1 MVKAIPPNP
10 APISSCMLTIH
21 QRLVFS
27 KSTNGLQN
35 GLMTHGKYNQLVY
48 KAISVLDIPMRLY
61 KITEMVITAT

>member
-1 MVKAIPPNP
+1 
-10 APISSCMLTIH
+10 MLTIH

-35 GLMTHGKYNQLVY
+35 GLITHGKYNQLVY
-48 KAISVLDIPMRLY
+48 KAMSVLDIPMRLY